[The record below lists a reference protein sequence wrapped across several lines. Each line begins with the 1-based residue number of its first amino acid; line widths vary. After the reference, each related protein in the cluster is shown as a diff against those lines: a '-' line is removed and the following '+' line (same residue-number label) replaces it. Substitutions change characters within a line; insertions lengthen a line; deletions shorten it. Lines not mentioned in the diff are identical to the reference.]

1 VKFTFIDAEKAT
13 WPVRPM
19 CQVLGVSPSG
29 FYAWKTR
36 PESVR
41 RREDRRLGV
50 LTREAH
56 ERSRGIYGS
65 PRVHAELRDQGIR
78 VSRKRIIRLMQV
90 QGLRGRV
97 RRAFVRTTDSDHGA
111 VVANNVLERDF
122 TASAPNQRWVGDVTY
137 LRTREGWVYLAVI
150 LDLFSRYV
158 VGWAMS
164 AVNDRRLALR
174 ALEMA
179 VSHRRPDPGLI
190 HHTDQGSPYAS
201 EDYQV
206 ELARHGIVCS
216 MSRRGD
222 CYDNAAME
230 SWFGTF
236 KTEVGEIFESAGDAK
251 RRALSYIEPFYNQRR
266 RHSTLGYLSPAEFE
280 RRWLQ
285 QQRTSSTEIH
295 SRSPACQSPP
305 WTPLGTG
312 SGGPSHTGLSS

>member
-19 CQVLGVSPSG
+19 CRALGVSPSG
-29 FYAWKTR
+29 FCAWKSR
-36 PESVR
+36 PESDR
-41 RREDRRLGV
+41 GREDRRLGV

-56 ERSRGIYGS
+56 ERSGRRYGS
-65 PRVHAELRDQGIR
+65 PMIHAELREQGIH
-78 VSRKRIIRLMQV
+78 VSRKRIIRLMQA

-97 RRAFVRTTDSDHGA
+97 RRAFVRTTDSEHGA
-111 VVANNVLERDF
+111 AVAENILNRDF

-137 LRTREGWVYLAVI
+137 LRTREGWVYLAVL
-150 LDLFSRYV
+150 LDLFSRYI

-179 VSHRRPDPGLI
+179 VTHRRPAPGLI

-201 EDYQV
+201 EDYQA
-206 ELARHGIVCS
+206 ELARLGIVCS

-236 KTEVGEIFESAGDAK
+236 KTEVGEIFESTADAK
-251 RRALSYIEPFYNQRR
+251 RQTFSYIEPFYNQRR
-266 RHSTLGYLSPAEFE
+266 RHSTLGYLSPAAFE
-280 RRWLQ
+280 RRWHQ
-285 QQRTSSTEIH
+285 QQRTSSTETH

-312 SGGPSHTGLSS
+312 SGGPPHTGLSP